1 MTNTPVLFDI
11 HMHTHHSD
19 GKNSVAEMVD
29 AGKARNIQIGLS
41 DHGPGHLYFGVRQ
54 HDLIELPQEIEIYQQ
69 QNPNINILQGI
80 EANFM
85 GHGQTDLDKIST
97 PLDYALA
104 GYHKGIF
111 PSSLLSVSIF
121 GKSLM
126 NKNRCK
132 VLMTDE
138 AIAVM
143 DDPRIIA
150 ITHPGEYIPIDMD
163 ALSKA
168 AAEKGVLLE
177 INERHPCSYEELN
190 IAQKNGAHFLLSSDA
205 HHLSAVGHYPKSM
218 QVIQQSDID
227 PKLVVNLGEYQW
239 DEPNLRI
246 HPLQSKLIK
255 NI

>member
-1 MTNTPVLFDI
+1 MNNIPVLFDL

-19 GKNSVAEMVD
+19 GKNSVAEMAD
-29 AGKARNIQIGLS
+29 AGKNKNLQVGLS

-54 HDLIELPQEIEIYQQ
+54 NDLIQLPQEIEDYQQ
-69 QNPNINILQGI
+69 QNPDIQILQGI

-85 GHGQTDLDKIST
+85 GHGQTDLDKINTS
-97 PLDYALA
+97 LDYALA

-126 NKNRCK
+126 NKDRR
-132 VLMTDE
+132 VLLMTDE

-143 DDPRIIA
+143 EDPRIIA
-150 ITHPGEYIPIDMD
+150 ITHPGEYIPIDMNT
-163 ALSKA
+163 LSKA

-177 INERHPCSYEELN
+177 INERHPCSSGELI

-205 HHLSAVGHYPKSM
+205 HHTDAVGRYPKSM
-218 QVIQQSDID
+218 QVIEQSGID
-227 PKLVVNLGEYQW
+227 PKLVVNFKGYQW
-239 DEPNLRI
+239 DQPNLRI
-246 HPLQSKLIK
+246 YQLHSKLT
-255 NI
+255 